1 MDLASHLKPAHLNLL
16 MKIAESGQLQRAAQM
31 VGMSQ
36 PAASRIL
43 AEIEERVGG
52 PLFERH
58 PKGMVATALCEICIR
73 HAKIIL
79 EEYHALDEDARRS
92 MSGQAGRARV
102 GAVTGPA
109 VGLLMPA
116 IRAIKAS
123 APDIEMTIEVGPS
136 TELVRGLVEGRFDF
150 VIARIPPEYDARDFR
165 LQPARSE
172 IVSLLVHP
180 EHPLASK
187 TRIDLAELTAFEWVV
202 QEIGSPIRQAV
213 EAAFHEKKVETPTRI
228 TNSSSLLVVLSLL
241 ESEEMIA
248 PQSEEVAKMLAHG
261 PLGTKLVALDLA
273 DPIMVSPCFI
283 IRNRFR
289 QLPQAAMQVL
299 DAVYGNV

>member
-1 MDLASHLKPAHLNLL
+1 MDFANYLKPAHLNLL

-31 VGMSQ
+31 VAMSQ
-36 PAASRIL
+36 PAASRVL
-43 AEIEERVGG
+43 ADIEDRAGG
-52 PLFERH
+52 ALFERH
-58 PKGMVATALCEICIR
+58 PKGMVPTALGDICIR

-79 EEYHALDEDARRS
+79 EEYGALGEDARRITA
-92 MSGQAGRARV
+92 GQFGRVRV

-116 IRAIKAS
+116 VRAVKAE

-150 VIARIPPEYDARDFR
+150 VIARIPPEYDPRDFR

-172 IVSLLVHP
+172 VVSLLVRP
-180 EHPLASK
+180 EHPLADRK
-187 TRIDLAELTAFEWVV
+187 QVTLDELSDYEWVV

-213 EAAFHEKKVETPTRI
+213 EAAFHTKHIGTPRRV

-241 ESEEMIA
+241 ETTDTIA
-248 PQSEEVAKMLAHG
+248 PQSEEVATMLTRG
-261 PLGTKLVALDLA
+261 PLGTKIVALELA

-289 QLPQAAMQVL
+289 QLPQAAELVL
-299 DAVYGNV
+299 NTVFETL

>member
-1 MDLASHLKPAHLNLL
+1 MDIATRLKPAHLNLL
-16 MKIAESGQLQRAAQM
+16 VKVAESGQLQRAAQM

-43 AEIEERVGG
+43 ADIEERMGG

-58 PKGMVATALCEICIR
+58 PKGMKGTALGDLCIR
-73 HAKIIL
+73 HAKVIL
-79 EEYHALDEDARRS
+79 EEYGALDEDARRIT
-92 MSGQAGRARV
+92 SGQSGRVRV

-116 IRAIKAS
+116 ILAVKAS
-123 APDIEMTIEVGPS
+123 APDIEMTIGVGPS

-150 VIARIPPEYDARDFR
+150 VIARIPPEYDSRDFR

-172 IVSLLVHP
+172 IVSLLVRP
-180 EHPLASK
+180 DHPLAK
-187 TRIDLAELTAFEWVV
+187 QKLIDLSDLNRFEWVI

-213 EAAFHEKKVETPTRI
+213 EAAFHEKKIATPTRI

-241 ESEEMIA
+241 ESTDTIA
-248 PQSEEVAKMLAHG
+248 PQSEEVAKMLADG
-261 PLGTKLVALDLA
+261 PLGTNIVTLELA
-273 DPIMVSPCFI
+273 DPIMVPPCFI
-283 IRNRFR
+283 IRNRFG
-289 QLPQAAMQVL
+289 QLPQAAIQL
-299 DAVYGNV
+299 INAVFENL

>member
-1 MDLASHLKPAHLNLL
+1 MDFASFLKPSHLNLL

-31 VGMSQ
+31 VAMSQ

-43 AEIEERVGG
+43 ADIEDRAGG
-52 PLFERH
+52 SLFERH
-58 PKGMVATALCEICIR
+58 PKGMVPTALGEICIR

-79 EEYHALDEDARRS
+79 EEYGALGEDARRITAGQ
-92 MSGQAGRARV
+92 SGRVRV

-116 IRAIKAS
+116 VRAVKAR

-172 IVSLLVHP
+172 IVSLLVRP
-180 EHPLASK
+180 QHPLAGRAEVS
-187 TRIDLAELTAFEWVV
+187 LAELADQEWVV
-202 QEIGSPIRQAV
+202 QEMGSPIRQAV
-213 EAAFHEKKVETPTRI
+213 EAAYHTQQLATPGRV
-228 TNSSSLLVVLSLL
+228 TNSTSLLVVLALL
-241 ESEEMIA
+241 EKTDTIA
-248 PQSEEVAKMLAHG
+248 PQSEEVAAMLTRG
-261 PLGTKLVALDLA
+261 PLGANIVALNLTE
-273 DPIMVSPCFI
+273 PIMVPPCFI

-289 QLPQAAMQVL
+289 QLPQAAELVL
-299 DAVYGNV
+299 NSVFEQL